1 MSPTIA
7 ECLEH
12 ARQCE
17 WYAARTNDEG
27 DRKFLLWRAQQWTK
41 LAQQKEIELRASAR
55 TAAKRSVN
63 PEPGFLFVAGQR

>member
-27 DRKFLLWRAQQWTK
+27 DLWRAQQWTK
-41 LAQQKEIELRASAR
+41 LAQEKELEVRAVD
-55 TAAKRSVN
+55 AA
-63 PEPGFLFVAGQR
+63 

>member
-1 MSPTIA
+1 MSPTVT

-17 WYAARTNDEG
+17 WYAARTNNEG

-41 LAQQKEIELRASAR
+41 LAAEKELEVRASAR
-55 TAAKRSVN
+55 AA
-63 PEPGFLFVAGQR
+63 A